1 MRKGQGVDEF
11 MGSNEMMLCWLKF
24 CSVICE
30 VSSYGDCNDRHGL
43 CSSAFCGLV
52 LEHENWF
59 YCF

>member
-1 MRKGQGVDEF
+1 

-24 CSVICE
+24 CSVIWE

-43 CSSAFCGLV
+43 CSSAFSGLV